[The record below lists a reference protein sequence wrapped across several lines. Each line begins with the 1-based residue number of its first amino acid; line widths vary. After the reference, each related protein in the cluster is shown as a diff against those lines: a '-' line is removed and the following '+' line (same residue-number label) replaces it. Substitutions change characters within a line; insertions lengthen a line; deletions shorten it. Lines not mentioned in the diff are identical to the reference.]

1 MAFPK
6 LLVVVSALL
15 LIQAQAQPR
24 MEDNDPLITLIL
36 KLVKVTETVIDGIL
50 EETRNIAKEASEN
63 TEELRLKTLE
73 VVRKAVDTIWS
84 IIDGELAR
92 IKARGDD
99 YINKAIDCIDG
110 SKPESKLLILQ
121 LYNETTK
128 CIAIQAKDVLE
139 LSVKLLNTLE
149 DVKKDA
155 FLMADQVKD
164 CGELK
169 TKEIECIVS
178 VAATITYYLASAER
192 YYKEQ
197 IYQFEEEFHKLAHDI
212 YPTCI
217 VPNAEIYRE
226 KSIKRLHNLVACI
239 RS

>member
-36 KLVKVTETVIDGIL
+36 KLVKVTETFIDGIL

-92 IKARGDD
+92 IKASRCN
-99 YINKAIDCIDG
+99 Y
-110 SKPESKLLILQ
+110 
-121 LYNETTK
+121 Y
-128 CIAIQAKDVLE
+128 VLPRI
-139 LSVKLLNTLE
+139 
-149 DVKKDA
+149 
-155 FLMADQVKD
+155 
-164 CGELK
+164 C
-169 TKEIECIVS
+169 
-178 VAATITYYLASAER
+178 
-192 YYKEQ
+192 
-197 IYQFEEEFHKLAHDI
+197 
-212 YPTCI
+212 
-217 VPNAEIYRE
+217 RE
-226 KSIKRLHNLVACI
+226 VL
-239 RS
+239 